1 MQREIE
7 AIQCLKQFANGGIC
21 LLDASAVVTDGLQR
35 IITLIVGLNACV
47 VYILR
52 ERDESTI
59 QSKNQNH

>member
-1 MQREIE
+1 V
-7 AIQCLKQFANGGIC
+7 NGGIC

-35 IITLIVGLNACV
+35 ITILIAGLNVCV

-59 QSKNQNH
+59 QSKN